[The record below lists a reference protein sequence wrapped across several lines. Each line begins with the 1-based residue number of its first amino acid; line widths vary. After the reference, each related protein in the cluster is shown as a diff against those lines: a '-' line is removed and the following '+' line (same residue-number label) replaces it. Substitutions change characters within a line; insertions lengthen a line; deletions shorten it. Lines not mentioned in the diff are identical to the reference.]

1 MIAADRASQRPADAK
16 LLVLDRHGRITHAPR
31 SRLVDYLRPG
41 DLVVV
46 NDAATLPASLRGVHL
61 PSGSQIEVRLA
72 GRRSLALE
80 DAPRFI
86 AIVFGEGDFHQ
97 TTEDRPPPPALSPGD
112 RVALGPLTATI
123 ETTLDH
129 PRLVALRFDGSA
141 ATVWAG
147 LARHGRP
154 IQYAHVPEPLELWDV
169 WTPIAAV
176 PVAFEAPSA
185 SFAID
190 WEMVRELRRRGIE
203 LATITLAAGIS
214 STGDPM
220 LDRRLPLDEPYRVP
234 AVTARAIDRA
244 RANGGRIVAVGTTVV
259 RALEH
264 ASSDG
269 AVRAGDG
276 IADQRIGRD
285 TRLGVVD
292 VILSGTHE
300 PETSHYDVLRAF
312 ASEPELG
319 RASVELE
326 THGYRTHEFGDSV
339 LIERRQTGSHD
350 QLDDREKLEDEPM
363 KLNHLNLT
371 VSDVAKAH
379 DFLQKH
385 FGLRD
390 MGRSNDT
397 MAGLY
402 DDDGFALVLM
412 RAGRS
417 GEVTYP
423 QSFHIG
429 FTQPSD
435 EKVNEINRRLRDDGL
450 DVPPPGRVHGAWG
463 FYFNAPGGF
472 MVEVACW

>member
-1 MIAADRASQRPADAK
+1 MIAAGRASQRPADAK
-16 LLVLDRHGRITHAPR
+16 LLVLDRRGRITHAPR
-31 SRLVDYLRPG
+31 SRLVDYLRTG
-41 DLVVV
+41 DVVV
-46 NDAATLPASLRGVHL
+46 ANDAATLPASLCGTHL
-61 PSGSQIEVRLA
+61 DSGSEIEVRLA

-80 DAPRFI
+80 DAPRFT
-86 AIVFGEGDFHQ
+86 AIFFGAGDFHQ
-97 TTEDRPPPPALSPGD
+97 PTEHRPRPPLLSTGD

-123 ETTLDH
+123 EATLDH
-129 PRLVALRFDGSA
+129 PRLVTLRFDGEA

-185 SFAID
+185 SFALD

-234 AVTARAIDRA
+234 VVTARAIARA

-264 ASSDG
+264 ASSEG
-269 AVRAGDG
+269 TVRAGDG
-276 IADQRIGRD
+276 IADQRIDRD

-300 PETSHYDVLRAF
+300 PETSHYNVLRAF
-312 ASEPELG
+312 ASDPELG
-319 RASVELE
+319 RASVVLE

-339 LIERRQTGSHD
+339 LIERRLTAGGD
-350 QLDDREKLEDEPM
+350 QPDVEKLEDNAM

-371 VSDVAKAH
+371 VTDVAKAH
-379 DFLQKH
+379 GFLQKH

-412 RAGRS
+412 KAGRAA
-417 GEVTYP
+417 EVTYP

-435 EKVNEINRRLRDDGL
+435 EKVNGINRRLRDDGL

-463 FYFNAPGGF
+463 FYFNAPRGF